1 MSTNRHQSNVILGK
15 LREIGIDDKEILEYI
30 LWQYLS
36 GSQALEAVSEMAIEF
51 GLEEEED

>member
-1 MSTNRHQSNVILGK
+1 MATNRHQSNVILGK